1 MHAKRLLDAMCE
13 SVQRIV
19 TSPPA
24 SLGSGAGRDD
34 LRSIVML
41 ALHLCNFDEAA
52 TASALVDPTDVMVR
66 GTAVPSPR
74 KCCSAYPVPLVL
86 CSFSVTSISLYEL
99 HNKHRVCQSV
109 AKGWGGRKLELVG
122 GQCVCLSCS

>member
-1 MHAKRLLDAMCE
+1 MNAKLLLDAMCS

-52 TASALVDPTDVMVR
+52 TLTALVDPTDVMVC
-66 GTAVPSPR
+66 A
-74 KCCSAYPVPLVL
+74 
-86 CSFSVTSISLYEL
+86 
-99 HNKHRVCQSV
+99 
-109 AKGWGGRKLELVG
+109 
-122 GQCVCLSCS
+122 LS